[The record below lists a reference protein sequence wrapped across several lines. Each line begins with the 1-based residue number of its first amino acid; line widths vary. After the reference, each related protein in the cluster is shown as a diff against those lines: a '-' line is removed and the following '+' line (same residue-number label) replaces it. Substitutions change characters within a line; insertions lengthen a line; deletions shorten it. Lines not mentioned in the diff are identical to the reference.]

1 MAQSI
6 ARRCIFNA
14 EFFKIGKKTL
24 HSMADVAQGLA
35 ISQVAE
41 QKGEQMSQYVQILAA
56 FVAFIFFFCGFY
68 EFARDFSCNLRKRC
82 SLAME
87 GVCFE
92 QPQYMVYWD
101 KYNLPFLF
109 LRLQE

>member
-1 MAQSI
+1 
-6 ARRCIFNA
+6 
-14 EFFKIGKKTL
+14 
-24 HSMADVAQGLA
+24 MADIAQGLA

-41 QKGEQMSQYVQILAA
+41 KKGEQMSQYVQILAA
-56 FVAFIFFFCGFY
+56 FVAFVFFFGGFY
-68 EFARDFSCNLRKRC
+68 DFARDFSCNLGKRC

-87 GVCFE
+87 GACFV

-101 KYNLPFLF
+101 NYNLPFLF